1 MISSRSTLQNPSSTR
16 LEQAPDQYSTRL
28 VLQSCLE
35 RLDKLDRRVH
45 KEIQE
50 IRSLFTDFLDN
61 YQSDVT
67 MEDSG
72 GCDSTV
78 DSQAGLNGLNAI
90 LPFVSLHDRCSVPQP
105 PAHRTSF
112 GVTGSLLEGTGPRQ
126 SKSAVYTAFPLNT
139 HCVRAGLFP
148 HGARSSADYGPI
160 VQPSL
165 PQPQYSMYSEAFS
178 TFHDPRVTESSLEG
192 ADPRLV
198 QRSQGLS
205 LRGTCDSVYEPA
217 AQPFQGIYLRERVPS
232 SSSARPDEQLSI
244 PVAQARQ
251 GKGKVRCTWYG
262 CSTVINKD
270 SLTRHVE
277 EVHEG
282 KIKAVCAGCGR
293 EFKRPYQM
301 NEHILRSRCG
311 RS

>member
-1 MISSRSTLQNPSSTR
+1 MNSRSTLQNPSSWW
-16 LEQAPDQYSTRL
+16 LGQAPDQHSIRL
-28 VLQSCLE
+28 ILSCLE
-35 RLDKLDRRVH
+35 RLDGLDRRVH
-45 KEIQE
+45 EEIQE
-50 IRSLFTDFLDN
+50 IRTLFTDLLDN
-61 YQSDVT
+61 YQPDVI

-78 DSQAGLNGLNAI
+78 DSQAGLNGLNAL
-90 LPFVSLHDRCSVPQP
+90 LPFVSLHDRCFVPQP
-105 PAHRTSF
+105 PAHRTSL
-112 GVTGSLLEGTGPRQ
+112 GVIGSLLEGTGPRQ
-126 SKSAVYTAFPLNT
+126 S
-139 HCVRAGLFP
+139 LFL

-165 PQPQYSMYSEAFS
+165 PQPQHSMYSEAFS
-178 TFHDPRVTESSLEG
+178 TFHDPRVTEPLLEG
-192 ADPRLV
+192 EDPRLV

-217 AQPFQGIYLRERVPS
+217 AHPSQSIYFEERVPS
-232 SSSARPDEQLSI
+232 SSSARPDEHLSI